1 MSQYDKLVRLKEF
14 ELDEKRR
21 DAGSI
26 LSEINR
32 LTEKKQSL
40 DVSLKQ
46 EQTYHQNTLNRI
58 EKLQS
63 LEGYLWNNMNKLKD
77 GNQAA
82 SSEIRNKL
90 RELKEMRIALL
101 KQLNGMYVR
110 EQDQLSI
117 ARSNLVNHQTSGDI
131 LDKSSRVVKEKKD
144 PRSYVLLEEFN
155 TQPSVF
161 YKTKVRNKKV

>member
-46 EQTYHQNTLNRI
+46 EQDISSSSIEALGQYSNFASRVKKELNIVDGAIAEVEKAYLEASRLVNAAYQEVRKAEIIRDEAVKKEI
-58 EKLQS
+58 EKQRRDQQ
-63 LEGYLWNNMNKLKD
+63 M
-77 GNQAA
+77 
-82 SSEIRNKL
+82 
-90 RELKEMRIALL
+90 EMDEVAQNIHR
-101 KQLNGMYVR
+101 R
-110 EQDQLSI
+110 
-117 ARSNLVNHQTSGDI
+117 
-131 LDKSSRVVKEKKD
+131 KST
-144 PRSYVLLEEFN
+144 N
-155 TQPSVF
+155 
-161 YKTKVRNKKV
+161 

>member
-46 EQTYHQNTLNRI
+46 EQDISSSSIEALGQYSNFASRVKKELEIVDGAIAEVEKAYLEASRLVNAAYQEVRKAEIIRDEAVKKEI
-58 EKLQS
+58 EK
-63 LEGYLWNNMNKLKD
+63 
-77 GNQAA
+77 
-82 SSEIRNKL
+82 R
-90 RELKEMRIALL
+90 R
-101 KQLNGMYVR
+101 R
-110 EQDQLSI
+110 EQQMEMDEVAQNI
-117 ARSNLVNHQTSGDI
+117 HRR
-131 LDKSSRVVKEKKD
+131 K
-144 PRSYVLLEEFN
+144 N
-155 TQPSVF
+155 T
-161 YKTKVRNKKV
+161 N

>member
-46 EQTYHQNTLNRI
+46 EQDISSSSI
-58 EKLQS
+58 E
-63 LEGYLWNNMNKLKD
+63 
-77 GNQAA
+77 
-82 SSEIRNKL
+82 
-90 RELKEMRIALL
+90 ALG
-101 KQLNGMYVR
+101 QY
-110 EQDQLSI
+110 
-117 ARSNLVNHQTSGDI
+117 SNFA
-131 LDKSSRVVKEKKD
+131 SRVKKEREIVDGAIGVVVKAYLEASRLVIAAYQEVRKAEII
-144 PRSYVLLEEFN
+144 RAVSYTHLTLP
-155 TQPSVF
+155 TICSV
-161 YKTKVRNKKV
+161 

>member
-46 EQTYHQNTLNRI
+46 EQDISSSSI
-58 EKLQS
+58 E
-63 LEGYLWNNMNKLKD
+63 
-77 GNQAA
+77 
-82 SSEIRNKL
+82 
-90 RELKEMRIALL
+90 ALG
-101 KQLNGMYVR
+101 QY
-110 EQDQLSI
+110 
-117 ARSNLVNHQTSGDI
+117 SNFA
-131 LDKSSRVVKEKKD
+131 SRVKKE
-144 PRSYVLLEEFN
+144 LEIVDGFHL
-155 TQPSVF
+155 
-161 YKTKVRNKKV
+161 

>member
-46 EQTYHQNTLNRI
+46 EQDISSSSI
-58 EKLQS
+58 E
-63 LEGYLWNNMNKLKD
+63 
-77 GNQAA
+77 
-82 SSEIRNKL
+82 
-90 RELKEMRIALL
+90 ALG
-101 KQLNGMYVR
+101 QY
-110 EQDQLSI
+110 
-117 ARSNLVNHQTSGDI
+117 SNFA
-131 LDKSSRVVKEKKD
+131 SRVKKEREIVDGAIAEVEKA
-144 PRSYVLLEEFN
+144 YVEEHG
-155 TQPSVF
+155 PF
-161 YKTKVRNKKV
+161 YQQQHMFFALFHSRNFLSFHQKAFDKFFHHLFY

>member
-46 EQTYHQNTLNRI
+46 EKDISSSSI
-58 EKLQS
+58 EALGQYSNFASRVKKE
-63 LEGYLWNNMNKLKD
+63 LEIVDGAIAEVEKAYLE
-77 GNQAA
+77 A
-82 SSEIRNKL
+82 SR
-90 RELKEMRIALL
+90 
-101 KQLNGMYVR
+101 
-110 EQDQLSI
+110 
-117 ARSNLVNHQTSGDI
+117 LVNAAYLEVRKAEIIRDEA
-131 LDKSSRVVKEKKD
+131 VKKD
-144 PRSYVLLEEFN
+144 AEKRRRQQQMEMDEVAQNIHRRKN
-155 TQPSVF
+155 T
-161 YKTKVRNKKV
+161 N

>member
-46 EQTYHQNTLNRI
+46 EQDISSSSI
-58 EKLQS
+58 EALGQYSNFASRVNKEREIIDGAIAEVERAY
-63 LEGYLWNNMNKLKD
+63 LEASRLVN
-77 GNQAA
+77 AA
-82 SSEIRNKL
+82 YQEVRKAEIIRDEAVK
-90 RELKEMRIALL
+90 KEAEKRR
-101 KQLNGMYVR
+101 R
-110 EQDQLSI
+110 EQQMEMDEVAQNI
-117 ARSNLVNHQTSGDI
+117 HRR
-131 LDKSSRVVKEKKD
+131 K
-144 PRSYVLLEEFN
+144 N
-155 TQPSVF
+155 T
-161 YKTKVRNKKV
+161 N

>member
-46 EQTYHQNTLNRI
+46 EQDISSSSIEALGQYSNFASRVKKELEIVDGAIAEVEKAYLEASRLVNAAYQEVRKAEIIRDEAVKKEI
-58 EKLQS
+58 EK
-63 LEGYLWNNMNKLKD
+63 
-77 GNQAA
+77 
-82 SSEIRNKL
+82 R
-90 RELKEMRIALL
+90 R
-101 KQLNGMYVR
+101 R
-110 EQDQLSI
+110 EQQMEMDEVAQNI
-117 ARSNLVNHQTSGDI
+117 HRR
-131 LDKSSRVVKEKKD
+131 KST
-144 PRSYVLLEEFN
+144 N
-155 TQPSVF
+155 
-161 YKTKVRNKKV
+161 

>member
-46 EQTYHQNTLNRI
+46 EQDISSSSI
-58 EKLQS
+58 EALGQYSNFASRVKKE
-63 LEGYLWNNMNKLKD
+63 LEIVDGAIAEVEKAYLE
-77 GNQAA
+77 A
-82 SSEIRNKL
+82 SR
-90 RELKEMRIALL
+90 
-101 KQLNGMYVR
+101 
-110 EQDQLSI
+110 
-117 ARSNLVNHQTSGDI
+117 LVNAAYQEVRKAEIIRDEAVKKEAEKRRREEQMEMDEVAQNIHRR
-131 LDKSSRVVKEKKD
+131 KST
-144 PRSYVLLEEFN
+144 N
-155 TQPSVF
+155 
-161 YKTKVRNKKV
+161 

>member
-46 EQTYHQNTLNRI
+46 EQDISSSSI
-58 EKLQS
+58 EALGQYSNFALRVKKEREIVDGAIAEVEKAY
-63 LEGYLWNNMNKLKD
+63 LEASRLVN
-77 GNQAA
+77 AA
-82 SSEIRNKL
+82 YQEVRKAEIIRDEAVK
-90 RELKEMRIALL
+90 KEAEKRR
-101 KQLNGMYVR
+101 R
-110 EQDQLSI
+110 EQQMEMDEVAQNI
-117 ARSNLVNHQTSGDI
+117 HRR
-131 LDKSSRVVKEKKD
+131 K
-144 PRSYVLLEEFN
+144 N
-155 TQPSVF
+155 T
-161 YKTKVRNKKV
+161 N

>member
-46 EQTYHQNTLNRI
+46 EQDISSSSIEALGQYSNFASRVKKELEIVDGAIAEVEKAYLEASRLVNAAYQELRKAEIIRDEAVKIEI
-58 EKLQS
+58 EK
-63 LEGYLWNNMNKLKD
+63 
-77 GNQAA
+77 
-82 SSEIRNKL
+82 R
-90 RELKEMRIALL
+90 R
-101 KQLNGMYVR
+101 R
-110 EQDQLSI
+110 EQQREMDEVAQNI
-117 ARSNLVNHQTSGDI
+117 HRR
-131 LDKSSRVVKEKKD
+131 KST
-144 PRSYVLLEEFN
+144 N
-155 TQPSVF
+155 
-161 YKTKVRNKKV
+161 

>member
-46 EQTYHQNTLNRI
+46 EQDI
-58 EKLQS
+58 SSSS
-63 LEGYLWNNMNKLKD
+63 LEALGHYSNFASRVKKEREIVDGAIAEVEKAYLEASRLVN
-77 GNQAA
+77 AA
-82 SSEIRNKL
+82 YQEVRKAEIIRDEAVK
-90 RELKEMRIALL
+90 KEAEKRR
-101 KQLNGMYVR
+101 R
-110 EQDQLSI
+110 EQQMEMDEVAQNI
-117 ARSNLVNHQTSGDI
+117 HRR
-131 LDKSSRVVKEKKD
+131 K
-144 PRSYVLLEEFN
+144 N
-155 TQPSVF
+155 T
-161 YKTKVRNKKV
+161 N

>member
-46 EQTYHQNTLNRI
+46 EQDISSSSI
-58 EKLQS
+58 EALGQYSNFASRVKKE
-63 LEGYLWNNMNKLKD
+63 LEIVDGAIAEVEKAYLE
-77 GNQAA
+77 A
-82 SSEIRNKL
+82 SR
-90 RELKEMRIALL
+90 
-101 KQLNGMYVR
+101 
-110 EQDQLSI
+110 
-117 ARSNLVNHQTSGDI
+117 LVNAAYQEVRKAEIIRDEA
-131 LDKSSRVVKEKKD
+131 VKKEAEKRRRQQQMEMDEVAQNIHRRK
-144 PRSYVLLEEFN
+144 N
-155 TQPSVF
+155 T
-161 YKTKVRNKKV
+161 N

>member
-46 EQTYHQNTLNRI
+46 EQDISSSSI
-58 EKLQS
+58 EA
-63 LEGYLWNNMNKLKD
+63 LEQYSKFALRVKKEREIVDGAIAEVEKAYLEAGRLVN
-77 GNQAA
+77 AA
-82 SSEIRNKL
+82 YQEVRKAEIIRDEAVK
-90 RELKEMRIALL
+90 KEAEKRR
-101 KQLNGMYVR
+101 R
-110 EQDQLSI
+110 EQQMEMDEVAQNI
-117 ARSNLVNHQTSGDI
+117 HRR
-131 LDKSSRVVKEKKD
+131 K
-144 PRSYVLLEEFN
+144 N
-155 TQPSVF
+155 T
-161 YKTKVRNKKV
+161 N